1 MQAWLDSLIAGSELL
16 QQVPAG
22 LIYTIG
28 ILGACTLVLLF
39 ASLLAG
45 EVVWLERRVAGRMQA
60 RIGPNRVGPQGLLQ
74 FLADGLKL
82 LGKEDIIPATAD
94 KAVFLMAPVIV
105 FMGAFAAY
113 CVMPFGYGLVPADMN
128 LGLFL
133 ILSITSI
140 EVVGVIMAGWAS
152 NSKWSI
158 LGAMREVAQMVSY
171 EIPLGIAALSV
182 AILAGTLNLTDITLQ
197 QGGGIWN
204 WYVFRG
210 PFGFIGFFAF
220 FIAALASLKRAP
232 FDLPEAESELVAG
245 FHTEYTGFR
254 FAIFFLAEY
263 AGMILFAMLTSVL
276 FLGGWYTGIP
286 GIELDGAGSRWIGFG
301 VLFAKTSFL
310 LFVMIWVR
318 WSLPRFRIDRV
329 MYLCYKVL
337 LPISV
342 LCVVGAAA
350 QVWLGI
356 TLAGGTL
363 AAPGEGG
370 FADWLAGGRP

>member
-82 LGKEDIIPATAD
+82 LAKEDIIPATAD

-128 LGLFL
+128 IGLFL

-158 LGAMREVAQMVSY
+158 LGAMREVAQMV
-171 EIPLGIAALSV
+171 A
-182 AILAGTLNLTDITLQ
+182 
-197 QGGGIWN
+197 
-204 WYVFRG
+204 
-210 PFGFIGFFAF
+210 
-220 FIAALASLKRAP
+220 
-232 FDLPEAESELVAG
+232 
-245 FHTEYTGFR
+245 
-254 FAIFFLAEY
+254 
-263 AGMILFAMLTSVL
+263 
-276 FLGGWYTGIP
+276 
-286 GIELDGAGSRWIGFG
+286 
-301 VLFAKTSFL
+301 
-310 LFVMIWVR
+310 
-318 WSLPRFRIDRV
+318 RV
-329 MYLCYKVL
+329 Q
-337 LPISV
+337 P
-342 LCVVGAAA
+342 
-350 QVWLGI
+350 
-356 TLAGGTL
+356 
-363 AAPGEGG
+363 
-370 FADWLAGGRP
+370 